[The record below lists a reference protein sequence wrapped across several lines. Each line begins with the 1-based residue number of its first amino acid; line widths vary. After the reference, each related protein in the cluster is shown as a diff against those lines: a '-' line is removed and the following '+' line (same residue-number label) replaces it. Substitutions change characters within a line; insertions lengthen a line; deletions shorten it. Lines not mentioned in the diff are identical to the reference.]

1 MNANDPYLAYY
12 RRQQLQT
19 GAGIDKV
26 FRGAPYQRGHG
37 VGSFLGGMFRTI
49 TPLLKSGAATVA
61 KEALKSG
68 VGFLGDIATRDP
80 KEAAEDRFKQFT
92 ESLKRKADG
101 KLERVLRGGGGGG
114 CSGGPCAKRKRV
126 TRKSNAK
133 RKRVRV
139 TRKSNAKR
147 AMSGGR
153 RRVTPQSLAK
163 LLRGR
168 TSSKRGK
175 KRTTRKKAA
184 KRTSVRDI
192 FN

>member
-1 MNANDPYLAYY
+1 MNTNDPYLAYY

-92 ESLKRKADG
+92 ETLKRKADG
-101 KLERVLRGGGGGG
+101 KLERVLRGGG
-114 CSGGPCAKRKRV
+114 SGGPRAKRKRV
-126 TRKSNAK
+126 ARKSNAK
-133 RKRVRV
+133 RV
-139 TRKSNAKR
+139 TRKTNAKR

-168 TSSKRGK
+168 SSSKRGSK
-175 KRTTRKKAA
+175 KRTSRKKAA